1 MIRSF
6 VGIGIPEGVADTLQA
21 QQAGLPAGR
30 AVPPE
35 NFHITLAFLGEHPM
49 PVVED
54 VHYALEAIS
63 APGFSIRFEGIG
75 LFGER
80 SRTVQALVRPEPG
93 LTHLR
98 ARVLDAARSVG
109 IALPRTRFQ
118 PHVTLAR
125 IPSGATGE
133 DIVRLEAFV
142 ASRAGFALGPVPVGS
157 FALYRSRLGRSGA
170 SYEEMA
176 TYPLA
181 PGPLSPEPQAPDLLG
196 GG

>member
-1 MIRSF
+1 MIRTF
-6 VGIGIPEGVADTLQA
+6 VGIGIPEDVAGALQA

-35 NFHITLAFLGEHPM
+35 NFHVTLAFLGEHPM

-54 VHYALEAIS
+54 VHYALEAVS
-63 APGFSIRFEGIG
+63 APGFSIRLEGIG

-98 ARVLDAARSVG
+98 ARVLEAARSAG
-109 IALPRTRFQ
+109 IPLPRARFQ

-125 IPSGATGE
+125 IAAGATGE
-133 DIVRLEAFV
+133 DILRLEAFT
-142 ASRAGFALGPVPVGS
+142 ASRAGFVLGPVPVDA
-157 FALYRSRLGRSGA
+157 FVLYRSRLGRGGA
-170 SYEEMA
+170 AYEAMA

-181 PGPLSPEPQAPDLLG
+181 PP
-196 GG
+196 

>member
-1 MIRSF
+1 MIRTF
-6 VGIGIPEGVADTLQA
+6 VGIGIPEDVAGALQA

-35 NFHITLAFLGEHPM
+35 NFHITLAFLGEQPM

-54 VHYALEAIS
+54 VHYALEAVS
-63 APGFSIRFEGIG
+63 PAGFSVRLEGIG

-98 ARVLDAARSVG
+98 ARVLEAARSAG
-109 IALPRTRFQ
+109 IPLPRERFQ

-125 IPSGATGE
+125 IPAGETGE
-133 DIVRLEAFV
+133 DIVRLQAF
-142 ASRAGFALGPVPVGS
+142 AARRAGFALAPFRVDG

-170 SYEEMA
+170 AYEEMA
-176 TYPLA
+176 VYPLA
-181 PGPLSPEPQAPDLLG
+181 PP
-196 GG
+196 